1 MEKEKIGS
9 ENTKLIK
16 IELNKFGDYII
27 VSPDSPAFFD
37 RFVAGYKRITDM
49 AYEVPAK
56 LEEITK
62 KYGRKDDFS
71 TVMDRAKEISA
82 ANVGFSRE
90 AVVIIDEIFGADT
103 VKKYFR
109 NVYEEI
115 PDFLPDADCIM
126 DFFDQMAPVIEKL
139 FGQKIERQQAA
150 SKARMAKYK
159 PQDHKKPQR
168 KSATQ

>member
-1 MEKEKIGS
+1 MEKEKIES
-9 ENTKLIK
+9 KSTNLIK
-16 IELNKFGDYII
+16 VEVNNFGDYITI
-27 VSPDSPAFFD
+27 SPDNPIFFD
-37 RFVAGYKRITDM
+37 RFVAGYKKITDM
-49 AYEVPAK
+49 AYAVPAK

-62 KYGRKDDFS
+62 RHEGKDDFS
-71 TVMDRAKEISA
+71 AIMDKAKEMSA
-82 ANVGFSRE
+82 ANVEFSKE

-115 PDFLPDADCIM
+115 PDFLPDADCII
-126 DFFDQMAPVIEKL
+126 DFFEQMAPVIEKL
-139 FGQKIERQQAA
+139 FGQKIERQQAD

-168 KSATQ
+168 KGTK

>member
-1 MEKEKIGS
+1 
-9 ENTKLIK
+9 
-16 IELNKFGDYII
+16 
-27 VSPDSPAFFD
+27 
-37 RFVAGYKRITDM
+37 M

-71 TVMDRAKEISA
+71 TVMDKAKEISA

-109 NVYEEI
+109 KVYEEI

-168 KSATQ
+168 KSTTQ